1 MLLLGCKPP
10 GRHTEQHDVF
20 FGIADSIKTLIP
32 EIKASWKEAAS
43 KIHIDAWREVTQVD
57 GHAVQI
63 IPREERGGD
72 KEAQLFFINL
82 GGYKAMEFDEFHYK
96 MLVAAGNLEAA
107 KSKAKKTAFFKHTTL
122 PDSELYHT
130 ATSHIDDKYGVDVDD
145 VYTVED
151 ILSPASRDKYSIRL
165 QPSKGD
171 DDPVHLGYLRLT
183 DL

>member
-10 GRHTEQHDVF
+10 GRHTEQHDIF
-20 FGIADSIKTLIP
+20 FGIADSIKQLIP

-57 GHAVQI
+57 GHAVTI
-63 IPREERGGD
+63 VPRQETAPD
-72 KEAQLFFINL
+72 KETQLFFINL
-82 GGYKAMEFDEFHYK
+82 GGYKAMEFDEFHYR

-122 PDSELYHT
+122 PDSELYQT

-145 VYTVED
+145 IYTVED
-151 ILSPASRDKYSIRL
+151 ILSPASRDNYSIRL
-165 QPSKGD
+165 QSSEGD
-171 DDPVHLGYLRLT
+171 DDPVHLGYLKLI